1 MTLNGVIT
9 FILHWGQLR
18 RCGPQK
24 CSTKNLVF
32 GNIRFMA
39 EFKEITEKECVEQRR
54 SHSIVKNRIVE
65 HCAVMSAITEL
76 LYFLLSNN
84 VTWDFVTY
92 L

>member
-1 MTLNGVIT
+1 
-9 FILHWGQLR
+9 
-18 RCGPQK
+18 
-24 CSTKNLVF
+24 
-32 GNIRFMA
+32 MA